1 MSCCLLVSAA
11 ICCYL
16 LPNMSPRW
24 SKKPAKPPG
33 MVPEGPQ
40 GVPRWPP
47 GVSKRPPGR
56 LPRHHLRTPG
66 KPKIVP
72 GCLPGPLRTTSR
84 DFEPEFIDFG
94 CQNRSKK
101 RRKTLKNWLLFQTL
115 FGTDFCIFFVTKI
128 PKNHPKNR
136 CKMGSENDAKEK
148 QWFPENR
155 RFT

>member
-1 MSCCLLVSAA
+1 MSCCFLVSAA

-72 GCLPGPLRTTSR
+72 GCLPGPHRTTSR
-84 DFEPEFIDFG
+84 DFEPELIDFG
-94 CQNRSKK
+94 SQNRSKK
-101 RRKTLKNWLLFQTL
+101 RRKNVKKLIAFPDAVWNRFLNF
-115 FGTDFCIFFVTKI
+115 FCHKKSQKRSKKSVQNGGRK
-128 PKNHPKNR
+128 
-136 CKMGSENDAKEK
+136 
-148 QWFPENR
+148 R
-155 RFT
+155 RKRKTMIS

>member
-1 MSCCLLVSAA
+1 MSAA

-40 GVPRWPP
+40 GVPRCPP

-56 LPRHHLRTPG
+56 LPRHHLRAPG

-72 GCLPGPLRTTSR
+72 RCLPGPLRTTSHE
-84 DFEPEFIDFG
+84 FEPELIDFG

-101 RRKTLKNWLLFQTL
+101 QRKNVKKLIAFPDAVWNRLLYFLCLKIHKKTPK
-115 FGTDFCIFFVTKI
+115 KI
-128 PKNHPKNR
+128 
-136 CKMGSENDAKEK
+136 DAKWGQK
-148 QWFPENR
+148 TTQKKNNDFLKIVVLPR
-155 RFT
+155 